1 MGKSEIL
8 KAIAKNLNELAEVL
22 QGEVSE
28 PEQTKS
34 LPQKKTAV
42 TLEQVRTKLAG
53 LSATGHTSQ
62 VRDLIEKY
70 GATKL
75 SEVDPVHYAGLLE
88 DAENVS

>member
-8 KAIAKNLNELAEVL
+8 KAIDKNLNELAEVL
-22 QGEVSE
+22 QGEVTE
-28 PEQTKS
+28 PEQRKS
-34 LPQKKTAV
+34 PPQEKTAV

-53 LSATGHTSQ
+53 LSAAGKTAQ
-62 VRDLIEKY
+62 VRDIIEKY

-75 SEVDPVHYAGLLE
+75 SEVDPVHYAGILE